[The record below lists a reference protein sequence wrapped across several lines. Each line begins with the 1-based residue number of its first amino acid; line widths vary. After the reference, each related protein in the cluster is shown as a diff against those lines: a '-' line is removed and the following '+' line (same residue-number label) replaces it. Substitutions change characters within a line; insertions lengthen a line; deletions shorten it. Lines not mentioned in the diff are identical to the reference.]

1 MATQKIKVPI
11 KKKQN
16 IPHEDID
23 DFVELFEGSYMFYLA
38 DPTDITIKPNGGIR
52 WGVKREFNLPLAVA
66 IEGHLTGTLKKGV
79 VLPPIRPVDNK
90 CLFGAIDVDG
100 NIYKDDKF
108 KRQILDKIKKLALP
122 LSACLSK
129 SKGLHLYIR
138 FYNWTDAQKV
148 IDILHT
154 FLHKLGLPENTECF
168 PKQAEVGKM
177 GNGIMLPY
185 MHGIGNDWI
194 KNYNGKGFI
203 TGTREEFKLCLYSK
217 RVNAED
223 IKIELPEKT
232 KAKTN
237 GKADGEE
244 FLNSKLGGYTKFE
257 ILKKIKDGTIEPH
270 KPLGG
275 KYHNWIQI
283 VIAKCVTEG
292 YGDNEILELIKEVHQ
307 DNRGLKYTWPESYQ
321 KQIDYTRRNKKFN
334 KPNPGDT
341 NILEGRGV
349 LEGFLDE
356 ELERKQ
362 QEFFEDTI
370 YVKLDDR
377 WYSKKTGLEYREK
390 TIKVV
395 NGHLFDK
402 DVIREFSKDEERKQ
416 EVEMGVY
423 RPDLYKTNEDPIVID
438 ENGLSQLNIYRPGGP
453 ELLAPDTPQRKKE
466 LQLFKDLIKK
476 LTEHERVG
484 WTAQGKEVDL
494 YTYVLDHLS
503 MPFQRPGEKVR
514 STIIMHSEFN
524 QVGKSTVFET
534 TQRSLGNNNCIVI
547 TPENACRRE
556 KAFLPHQLVLI
567 DELLIDGD
575 WKKKLSVLNTLKP
588 LMTGEIHDCRPLFK
602 ESRQIYSTCNFMAFT
617 NHKEALAIKELDAR
631 YTCIDVKKNREQMGG
646 DKFFIPYWEA
656 LKKGTLASVVKH
668 HLSNRTISK
677 NFDPPGIGLRT
688 NFIKVMAEAGGHP
701 LFPVL
706 QIMYREGDTPF
717 NRSVISISEAWDYLR
732 IEKRLKGSLNELSDC
747 LEQLKCQQLGECK
760 HRLSNKSPMLYL
772 TKNYD
777 FFKGMTKSEI
787 ANNYWLPIECGPMST
802 GSEKYNLSAGDINLI
817 KEKLKEI
824 EAYEDLMNKEPEDP
838 PVVIKDKD
846 THDTIKEAFPDAKVV
861 KE

>member
-321 KQIDYTRRNKKFN
+321 KQIDYTRGPKRFN
-334 KPNPGDT
+334 KPNPGETD
-341 NILEGRGV
+341 ILEGRSA
-349 LEGFLDE
+349 LEG
-356 ELERKQ
+356 
-362 QEFFEDTI
+362 
-370 YVKLDDR
+370 
-377 WYSKKTGLEYREK
+377 
-390 TIKVV
+390 
-395 NGHLFDK
+395 
-402 DVIREFSKDEERKQ
+402 
-416 EVEMGVY
+416 
-423 RPDLYKTNEDPIVID
+423 
-438 ENGLSQLNIYRPGGP
+438 LS
-453 ELLAPDTPQRKKE
+453 
-466 LQLFKDLIKK
+466 LI
-476 LTEHERVG
+476 H
-484 WTAQGKEVDL
+484 
-494 YTYVLDHLS
+494 
-503 MPFQRPGEKVR
+503 
-514 STIIMHSEFN
+514 I
-524 QVGKSTVFET
+524 
-534 TQRSLGNNNCIVI
+534 
-547 TPENACRRE
+547 
-556 KAFLPHQLVLI
+556 
-567 DELLIDGD
+567 
-575 WKKKLSVLNTLKP
+575 
-588 LMTGEIHDCRPLFK
+588 
-602 ESRQIYSTCNFMAFT
+602 
-617 NHKEALAIKELDAR
+617 
-631 YTCIDVKKNREQMGG
+631 
-646 DKFFIPYWEA
+646 
-656 LKKGTLASVVKH
+656 
-668 HLSNRTISK
+668 
-677 NFDPPGIGLRT
+677 
-688 NFIKVMAEAGGHP
+688 
-701 LFPVL
+701 
-706 QIMYREGDTPF
+706 
-717 NRSVISISEAWDYLR
+717 
-732 IEKRLKGSLNELSDC
+732 
-747 LEQLKCQQLGECK
+747 
-760 HRLSNKSPMLYL
+760 
-772 TKNYD
+772 
-777 FFKGMTKSEI
+777 
-787 ANNYWLPIECGPMST
+787 
-802 GSEKYNLSAGDINLI
+802 
-817 KEKLKEI
+817 
-824 EAYEDLMNKEPEDP
+824 
-838 PVVIKDKD
+838 
-846 THDTIKEAFPDAKVV
+846 
-861 KE
+861 